1 VFSNLGEALADVS
14 LELSIW
20 VRNESSKVWDGTL
33 INNSLSK
40 FLSVFGNFTKGSG

>member
-1 VFSNLGEALADVS
+1 MLGDLSKALTDVS

-20 VRNESSKVWDGTL
+20 MRDQSSKIWDGTL

-40 FLSVFGNFTKGSG
+40 LLSMFCDFTKSGG